1 MKIVTVC
8 GMGFGTS
15 LMVKMTIDDILNEI
29 GFEAE
34 VEASDV
40 GSVKG
45 KDADLV
51 VSSAEMRH
59 QLSDLESDV
68 IFLNNMADKEE
79 IREKLLAYLKEKGE
93 LR

>member
-15 LMVKMTIDDILNEI
+15 LMVKMAIDDLLNEI
-29 GFEAE
+29 GFDAE

-45 KDADLV
+45 MAPDLV
-51 VSSAEMRH
+51 VASAEMRDV
-59 QLSDLESDV
+59 LSEMESDV
-68 IFLNNMADKEE
+68 IYLNNMADKGE
-79 IREKLLAYLKEKGE
+79 IRKKLLAYLKEKG
-93 LR
+93 

>member
-45 KDADLV
+45 KAADLV
-51 VSSAEMRH
+51 VSSAEMQH

-68 IFLNNMADKEE
+68 IFLNNMADKRE
-79 IREKLLAYLKEKGE
+79 IREKLLAYLKAKG
-93 LR
+93 